1 MLDEKRSV
9 DKAAGEMLKIIDKNG
24 YDNIWSRLEAQMPQC
39 GYGELGVCC
48 RNCSMGPCRINP
60 YGEEPKYGVCGADA
74 DAIVGRNLIRMI
86 AAGASAHSDHG
97 RKPSI
102 LLKEIAEGKISDY
115 QIKEPEKLIEIAK
128 RFNVYDKNDSYEE
141 IAKKVAHIALECYGR
156 QDEDPMAT
164 VDAYMPKKRI
174 EKLKNIEK
182 AVEENYGYKVGL
194 LPRNIDRE
202 SIDILHRT
210 HMGCD
215 HDPLTLIIQ
224 GLRCALS
231 DGWGGSL
238 FATEFQDVL
247 FGLPKKREIYAN
259 LGVLDEGSVN
269 VIVNGHE
276 PILSEKVVEAAAK
289 EDLIQYAKSK
299 GANGINVVG
308 MCCTG
313 NELLERQGIPVAG
326 NELHQELAITTGA
339 VEAIVVD
346 VQCIYPSLGKLADC
360 FHTKVISTSEQ
371 AHFPNCMHVQFY
383 EDRASEIAERIIR
396 IAIDNYPSRA
406 KEKVHIPNIK
416 EKATVGFSVENLL
429 EVLGGTPAPLIDAI
443 KDGKILGIAS
453 IVGCNNP
460 KVPQDYFHIN
470 LTKKLLEKNILVIG
484 TGCWGIALAKSGM
497 MDMSYLDSLD
507 VPLKEVCK
515 ALNIPPVLH
524 FGSCVDCSRL
534 LVLSGIIADYLDVDT
549 GMLPIVGSAPEWS
562 TEKAVS
568 IGSYFVA
575 TGIPVHLW
583 PIPPVFGSANVVN
596 ILTEGAKELIDGYFF
611 VEPDVDKTAS
621 IMEEIILERR
631 KTLGLKTPNYAGV

>member
-9 DKAAGEMLKIIDKNG
+9 DKAAREMLKIIDKND
-24 YDNIWSRLEAQMPQC
+24 YDNIWSRLEAQKPQC

-48 RNCSMGPCRINP
+48 KNCSMGPCRINP
-60 YGEEPKYGVCGADA
+60 YGDEPKYGVCGADA
-74 DAIVGRNLIRMI
+74 DAIVARNLIRMI

-115 QIKEPEKLIEIAK
+115 RIKEPNKLKEIAK
-128 RFNVYDKNDSYEE
+128 KFNIYNKNDSYEKL
-141 IAKKVAHIALECYGR
+141 AKKVAHIALDCYGR

-164 VDAYMPKKRI
+164 VDSYMPKKRV

-182 AVEENYGYKVGL
+182 AVEKNYGYKVGL

-247 FGLPKKREIYAN
+247 FGLPKNREIYAN
-259 LGVLDEGSVN
+259 LGVLDESSVN
-269 VIVNGHE
+269 IIVNGHE
-276 PILSEKVVEAAAK
+276 PILSEKVVEAAEK

-299 GANGINVVG
+299 GASGINVVG

-346 VQCIYPSLGKLADC
+346 VQCIYPSLGKLSDC

-371 AHFPNCMHVQFY
+371 AHFPNCTHIQFY
-383 EDRASEIAERIIR
+383 EDRANEIAEKIIR
-396 IAIDNYPSRA
+396 IAIDNYPHRI
-406 KEKVHIPNIK
+406 KEKIHIPKIK
-416 EKATVGFSVENLL
+416 EKATVGFSVEGLL
-429 EVLGGTPAPLIDAI
+429 EILGGTPAPLVDAI
-443 KDGKILGIAS
+443 KEGKILGIAA

-460 KVPQDYFHIN
+460 KVTQDYFHIN
-470 LTKKLLEKNILVIG
+470 LTKKLLEKNILVTG
-484 TGCWGIALAKSGM
+484 TGCWAIALAKSGM
-497 MDMSYLDSLD
+497 MDMSYLDKLD

-515 ALNIPPVLH
+515 TLNIPPVLH

-534 LVLSGIIADYLDVDT
+534 LVLSGSIADYLGVDT

-562 TEKAVS
+562 TEKAVA

-583 PIPPVFGSANVVN
+583 PIPPIFGSPKVLN
-596 ILTEGAKELIDGYFF
+596 ILTKDAKELIDGYFF

-631 KTLGLKTPNYAGV
+631 NALGLKTPNYVGG